1 MPQLLAIAEYV
12 TKLHAICAES
22 GVMANYSQRIVQNE
36 DQVLVG
42 EKDAYEPRAR
52 HCFRPPSD
60 KKRGTT
66 LPPLVPAES
75 KQITEQ
81 DK

>member
-22 GVMANYSQRIVQNE
+22 GFMANFSQRVVENSS
-36 DQVLVG
+36 QVLVG

-52 HCFRPPSD
+52 HCFRPPVDD
-60 KKRGTT
+60 KKGKPIPEFTVGKRNNRT
-66 LPPLVPAES
+66 
-75 KQITEQ
+75 
-81 DK
+81 DKT